1 MAAPRDYVTVLTAQG
16 RKILAKRHRRLPNGG
31 GGVTMSYDKA
41 TMFRLS
47 QRPVSSIDDIAE
59 LLRELAGK
67 PSSCIVRGDPRLIS
81 IGASRKNGGSKHGG
95 KLTVLSIQRHW
106 SRHRGD

>member
-31 GGVTMSYDKA
+31 GVVTTSYDKA

-47 QRPVSSIDDIAE
+47 QRPVSSIDDVAE

-67 PSSCIVRGDPRLIS
+67 PSSCIVRGDPTPDVDW
-81 IGASRKNGGSKHGG
+81 G
-95 KLTVLSIQRHW
+95 KPQKR
-106 SRHRGD
+106 RGQKTGEKGRARR